1 MRFLISF
8 AWRDLR
14 AGGRNLWVFCICLAL
29 GVTLVAAT
37 GGLYQ
42 QVRSALLT
50 DTRAL
55 MGGDLEVESVAPLQE
70 QALSWINANG
80 TVSLLTE
87 LDTMMATEEGGL
99 QLVALQSVDSLYPL
113 YGTLELDP
121 PVALE
126 KVTGLQQGQWGIALD
141 PVLAERL
148 NLGIGNQ
155 VTVGNL
161 TLEVR
166 AVIRRQPDRSLR
178 ADWRGAPVLIAAD
191 AMASAGL
198 FGPGS
203 RVDYEYRVRT
213 DLDPDTWRTRFYE
226 AFPDSDWE
234 VHTFTRRSERIAD
247 RLAQVASGLLIIGF
261 STLFIGG
268 LGVFNSV
275 HAYLQGKLAT
285 ISTLRALGLGNRR
298 LAAVYLLQTGLL
310 AGVACFLGAIAG
322 LGIVALGTALVPVQ
336 SAQAQ
341 PLSGLGAPLLLAVMF
356 GMLTAFTFA
365 IPAIGSAL
373 ATSPAALFRG
383 SDGGASAASRGWW
396 LASLGG
402 CAAIAALVLLTLP
415 DPLFGF
421 GFILVVGALL
431 GLLMTIV
438 RGLRLAGLK
447 FDDHSALGNRFAL
460 RLAVASLHRP
470 GSPLLTSLLSLGS
483 ALTLLVACALVVA
496 ALLQAINN
504 TIPDQA
510 PALVLYDISADQR
523 EDVIAALGSSD
534 DNSRLEIAPLVLGR
548 LQAVNGETLRD
559 SVESRRR
566 DEARDEQKLSYRG
579 NNIDQVT
586 MERGVWWPD
595 RDSALPR
602 VVMEDREADQLG
614 LKVGDRLTFAIETR
628 SLEAVLTGIYS
639 QKGLQT
645 RFWFEA
651 IFSDGVLDPYIHRY
665 VGAAYMS
672 DQAAREAQQR
682 VARIAPNV
690 VSVRTASI
698 LATARDLL
706 EKAGL
711 GLVVIAAVSLVVSLL
726 VLSGV
731 MATNRA
737 RQVYE
742 ATILHA
748 LGARLKVIRRS
759 LQMEYLLLAA
769 ITSVFALVFGTA
781 LALPLLVYRLKL
793 DSEFALWPGAV
804 VAVVVS
810 TCCLYLGA
818 RYLLRR
824 LRVQPASLLR
834 SGG

>member
-1 MRFLISF
+1 MQFLVSF

-29 GVTLVAAT
+29 GVTLVTAT

-42 QVRSALLT
+42 QVQSALLT

-55 MGGDLEVESVAPLQE
+55 MGGDLEVESVAPLPA
-70 QALSWINANG
+70 QALTWINDNG
-80 TVSLLTE
+80 LVSLLTE
-87 LDTMMATEEGGL
+87 LDTMMVTEKGDL
-99 QLVALQSVDSLYPL
+99 QLVELQSVDHLYPL
-113 YGTLELDP
+113 YGSLQLDP
-121 PVALE
+121 PDSLDRI
-126 KVTGLQQGQWGIALD
+126 TGLQQGQWGIALD

-148 NLGIGNQ
+148 NIAIGDQ
-155 VTVGNL
+155 VTIGNL
-161 TLEVR
+161 TLAVR
-166 AVIRRQPDRSLR
+166 ALIRSQPDRSLR
-178 ADWRGAPVLIAAD
+178 AEWRAAPVMIAAD
-191 AMASAGL
+191 ALASAGL

-213 DLDPDTWRTRFYE
+213 DLDPETWRTRFYQ
-226 AFPDSDWE
+226 AFPDTDWE
-234 VHTFTRRSERIAD
+234 VHTFAERSERIAD

-275 HAYLQGKLAT
+275 YAYLQGKLTT
-285 ISTLRALGLGNRR
+285 ISTLRALGLRNRR

-310 AGVACFLGAIAG
+310 AGAACILGAIAG
-322 LGIVALGTALVPVQ
+322 LGIVFMGTALLPVQ

-341 PLSGLGAPLLLAVMF
+341 TLSGLGAPILLAVIF
-356 GMLTAFTFA
+356 GMLTAYTFA

-373 ATSPAALFRG
+373 SASPAALFRG
-383 SDGGASAASRGWW
+383 VDGSSRAASRGWW
-396 LASLGG
+396 LTTLGG
-402 CAAIAALVLLTLP
+402 CFLIAALVLLTLP
-415 DPLFGF
+415 DPLFGL
-421 GFILVVGALL
+421 GFIIVVSALL
-431 GLLMTIV
+431 GLLMIIV
-438 RGLRLAGLK
+438 YGLRQLGLRL
-447 FDDHSALGNRFAL
+447 DDHPALGNRFAL

-496 ALLQAINN
+496 ALLRAIND

-510 PALVLYDISADQR
+510 PALVLYDISKDQR
-523 EDVIAALGSSD
+523 DNVIAAMEGGD
-534 DNSRLEIAPLVLGR
+534 DSTRVDIAPLVLGR
-548 LQAVNGETLRD
+548 LQQVNGETLRD
-559 SVESRRR
+559 SAEAHRRN
-566 DEARDEQKLSYRG
+566 EARDEHKLSYRG

-586 MERGVWWPD
+586 MERGVWWSD
-595 RDSALPR
+595 QVSDLPR

-614 LKVGDRLTFAIETR
+614 LEVGDRLTFSIDAR
-628 SLEAVLTGIYS
+628 LLEAELTGIYR

-651 IFSDGVLDPYIHRY
+651 IFSDGALDPFIHRY
-665 VGAAYMS
+665 VGAAYQS
-672 DQAAREAQQR
+672 DLAAIEAQQR
-682 VARIAPNV
+682 VARVAPNV

-698 LATARDLL
+698 LSTARDLL
-706 EKAGL
+706 GKASIGL
-711 GLVVIAAVSLVVSLL
+711 TVIALVSLVVSLL

-731 MATNRA
+731 MATNRT
-737 RQVYE
+737 RQIYE
-742 ATILHA
+742 ATILHV
-748 LGARLKVIRRS
+748 LGARFKVIRRS
-759 LQMEYLLLAA
+759 LQMEYLLLAV
-769 ITSVFALVFGTA
+769 ITSVFALIFGAA
-781 LALPLLVYRLKL
+781 LALPLLIYRLKL
-793 DSEFALWPGAV
+793 ESEFALWPGAV

-810 TCCLYLGA
+810 TVCLYLGA

>member
-1 MRFLISF
+1 MQFLLSF

-29 GVTLVAAT
+29 GVTLVTAT

-55 MGGDLEVESVAPLQE
+55 MGGDLEVESVAPLPQ
-70 QALSWINANG
+70 QAVTWISDNG

-87 LDTMMATEEGGL
+87 LDTMMVTEDGDL
-99 QLVALQSVDSLYPL
+99 QLVELQSVDHLYPL
-113 YGTLELDP
+113 YGSLQLDP
-121 PVALE
+121 QDSLDR
-126 KVTGLQQGQWGIALD
+126 VTGLQQGQWGIALD

-148 NLGIGNQ
+148 NIAIGDQ
-155 VTVGNL
+155 VTIGNL
-161 TLEVR
+161 TLAAR
-166 AVIRRQPDRSLR
+166 ALIRSQPDRSLR
-178 ADWRGAPVLIAAD
+178 ADWRAAPVLIAAD
-191 AMASAGL
+191 ALASAGL

-203 RVDYEYRVRT
+203 RVDYKYRVRT
-213 DLDPDTWRTRFYE
+213 EVDPETWRSRFYQ
-226 AFPDSDWE
+226 AFPDTNWE
-234 VHTFTRRSERIAD
+234 VHTFAERSERIAD

-275 HAYLQGKLAT
+275 HAYLQGKLTT
-285 ISTLRALGLGNRR
+285 ISTLRALGLRNRR

-310 AGVACFLGAIAG
+310 AGSACILGAIAG
-322 LGIVALGTALVPVQ
+322 LGIVVLGTAFAPVQ

-341 PLSGLGAPLLLAVMF
+341 TLSGLGAPILLAVIF
-356 GMLTAFTFA
+356 GMLTAYTFA

-373 ATSPAALFRG
+373 STSPAALFRG
-383 SDGGASAASRGWW
+383 VDSHASAVSSGWW
-396 LASLGG
+396 LATLAG
-402 CAAIAALVLLTLP
+402 CLLIVVLVLLTLP
-415 DPLFGF
+415 DPLFGL
-421 GFILVVGALL
+421 GFIVVVCVLL
-431 GLLMTIV
+431 GLLMIILY
-438 RGLRLAGLK
+438 GLRQLGLK
-447 FDDHSALGNRFAL
+447 LDDHAALGHRFAL
-460 RLAVASLHRP
+460 RLALASLHRP

-483 ALTLLVACALVVA
+483 ALTLLVACTLVVA

-510 PALVLYDISADQR
+510 PALVLYDISKDQHD
-523 EDVIAALGSSD
+523 DVIEALEGGDRSTRVD
-534 DNSRLEIAPLVLGR
+534 IAPLVLGR
-548 LQAVNGETLRD
+548 LQRVNGETLRD
-559 SVESRRR
+559 SDEAFRRG
-566 DEARDEQKLSYRG
+566 EARDEHKLSYRG

-586 MERGVWWPD
+586 MDRGDWWPD
-595 RDSALPR
+595 QDSDLPR

-614 LKVGDRLTFAIETR
+614 LQVGDRLTFSIDSR
-628 SLEAVLTGIYS
+628 LLEAELTGIYR

-651 IFSDGVLDPYIHRY
+651 IFSDGTLDPFIHRY
-665 VGAAYMS
+665 VGAAYQS
-672 DQAAREAQQR
+672 DQAAKQAQQR

-690 VSVRTASI
+690 VSVRTATI

-706 EKAGL
+706 GKASIGL
-711 GLVVIAAVSLVVSLL
+711 TVIALVSLAVSLL

-731 MATNRA
+731 MATNRT
-737 RQVYE
+737 RQIYE

-748 LGARLKVIRRS
+748 LGARFEVIRRS
-759 LQMEYLLLAA
+759 LQMEYLLLAV
-769 ITSVFALVFGTA
+769 ITSMFALIFGAA

-793 DSEFALWPGAV
+793 ESEFALWPGVV
-804 VAVVVS
+804 VAAVVS
-810 TCCLYLGA
+810 TVCLYLGA

>member
-1 MRFLISF
+1 MQFLVSF
-8 AWRDLR
+8 ARRDLR

-29 GVTLVAAT
+29 GVTLITAT

-55 MGGDLEVESVAPLQE
+55 LGGDLEVESVAPLPE
-70 QALSWINANG
+70 QALTWINDNG

-87 LDTMMATEEGGL
+87 VDTMMVTEKGDL
-99 QLVALQSVDSLYPL
+99 QLVELQSVDSLYPL
-113 YGTLELDP
+113 YGSLQLDP
-121 PVALE
+121 PDSLE
-126 KVTGLQQGQWGIALD
+126 RVTGLRQGRWGIALD

-148 NLGIGNQ
+148 NIAIGDQ
-155 VTVGNL
+155 VNIGNL
-161 TLEVR
+161 TLVVR
-166 AVIRRQPDRSLR
+166 ALIRHQPDRSLR
-178 ADWRGAPVLIAAD
+178 AEWRAAPVLIAAD
-191 AMASAGL
+191 ALASAGL

-213 DLDPDTWRTRFYE
+213 DRDPETWRTRFYQ
-226 AFPDSDWE
+226 AFPNTDWE
-234 VHTFTRRSERIAD
+234 VHTFAERSERIAD

-275 HAYLQGKLAT
+275 HAYLQGKLTT
-285 ISTLRALGLGNRR
+285 ISTLRALGLRNRR

-310 AGVACFLGAIAG
+310 AGAASILGAMAG
-322 LGIVALGTALVPVQ
+322 LGIVVLGTTMVPVQ
-336 SAQAQ
+336 SAQA
-341 PLSGLGAPLLLAVMF
+341 LSGLSVPIVLAVIF
-356 GMLTAFTFA
+356 GMLTAYTFA

-373 ATSPAALFRG
+373 SVSPAALFRG
-383 SDGGASAASRGWW
+383 VDSSARVAPRGWW
-396 LASLGG
+396 LATLGG
-402 CAAIAALVLLTLP
+402 CFLIAALVLLTLP
-415 DPLFGF
+415 DPLFGL
-421 GFILVVGALL
+421 GFIVVVITLL
-431 GLLMTIV
+431 GLLMIIV
-438 RGLRLAGLK
+438 YGLRQLGLK
-447 FDDHSALGNRFAL
+447 LDDHSALGNRFAL

-510 PALVLYDISADQR
+510 PALVLYDISKDQR
-523 EDVIAALGSSD
+523 DNVIAAMEVGDHSTRVD
-534 DNSRLEIAPLVLGR
+534 IAPLVLGR
-548 LQAVNGETLRD
+548 LQRVNGETLRD
-559 SVESRRR
+559 SAEAYRR
-566 DEARDEQKLSYRG
+566 DEARDEHKLSYRG

-586 MERGVWWPD
+586 MDRGVWWPD
-595 RDSALPR
+595 QVSDLPR

-614 LKVGDRLTFAIETR
+614 LKVGDRLTFSIDAR
-628 SLEAVLTGIYS
+628 LLEAELTGIYR

-651 IFSDGVLDPYIHRY
+651 IFSDGALDPFIHRY
-665 VGAAYMS
+665 VGAAYLS
-672 DQAAREAQQR
+672 DQAAIEAQQR
-682 VARIAPNV
+682 VAHIAPNV

-698 LATARDLL
+698 LSTARDLL
-706 EKAGL
+706 GKASL
-711 GLVVIAAVSLVVSLL
+711 GLAVIAVVSLVVSLL

-731 MATNRA
+731 MATNRT
-737 RQVYE
+737 RQIYE
-742 ATILHA
+742 ATILHV
-748 LGARLKVIRRS
+748 LGARFKVIRRS
-759 LQMEYLLLAA
+759 LQMEYLLLAV
-769 ITSVFALVFGTA
+769 ITSVFAIIFGAA
-781 LALPLLVYRLKL
+781 LALPLLIYRLKL
-793 DSEFALWPGAV
+793 ESEFALWPGVV

-810 TCCLYLGA
+810 TVCLYLGA

-824 LRVQPASLLR
+824 LRVQPANLLR

>member
-1 MRFLISF
+1 MQFLLSF

-14 AGGRNLWVFCICLAL
+14 ANGRNLWVFCICLAL
-29 GVTLVAAT
+29 GVTLVTAT

-42 QVRSALLT
+42 QVQSALLT

-55 MGGDLEVESVAPLQE
+55 MGGDLEVESVAPLPE
-70 QALSWINANG
+70 QALTWLGANG

-87 LDTMMATEEGGL
+87 LDTMIATEEGDL
-99 QLVALQSVDSLYPL
+99 QLVELQSVDSRYPL
-113 YGTLELDP
+113 YGSLKLDP
-121 PVALE
+121 PDSLE
-126 KVTGLQQGQWGIALD
+126 RVTGLQQGQWGVALD

-148 NLGIGNQ
+148 NIAIGDQ
-155 VTVGNL
+155 VTIGTL
-161 TLEVR
+161 TMAVR
-166 AVIRRQPDRSLR
+166 AVIRNQPDRSLR

-191 AMASAGL
+191 ALASAGL

-213 DLDPDTWRTRFYE
+213 DLDPETWRSRFYE
-226 AFPDSDWE
+226 AFPDTDWE
-234 VHTFTRRSERIAD
+234 VHTFTQRSERIAD

-285 ISTLRALGLGNRR
+285 ISTLRALGLRNRR

-310 AGVACFLGAIAG
+310 AGAACMLGAVAG
-322 LGIVALGTALVPVQ
+322 LGIVVLGTALVPVQ

-341 PLSGLGAPLLLAVMF
+341 ALSGLGASLLLAVTF

-373 ATSPAALFRG
+373 STSPAALFRG
-383 SDGGASAASRGWW
+383 ADGSERTVPRGWW
-396 LASLGG
+396 LATLGG
-402 CAAIAALVLLTLP
+402 CLLIAALVLLTLP
-415 DPLFGF
+415 DPLFGL
-421 GFILVVGALL
+421 GFIVAVGVLL

-438 RGLRLAGLK
+438 YGLRQLGYKL
-447 FDDHSALGNRFAL
+447 DDHAALGNRFAL

-510 PALVLYDISADQR
+510 PALVLYDISKDQR
-523 EDVIAALGSSD
+523 DNVIAAVEDGD
-534 DNSRLEIAPLVLGR
+534 DNNQIDIAPLVLGR
-548 LQAVNGETLRD
+548 LQRVNDEFLRD
-559 SVESRRR
+559 SGEAFRRG
-566 DEARDEQKLSYRG
+566 EARDEHKLSYRG

-586 MERGVWWPD
+586 MDRGDWWSD
-595 RDSALPR
+595 QDSDLPR

-614 LKVGDRLTFAIETR
+614 LQVGDRLTFSIDSR
-628 SLEAVLTGIYS
+628 FLEAELTGIYR

-651 IFSDGVLDPYIHRY
+651 IFSDGALDPFIHRY
-665 VGAAYMS
+665 VSAAYMP
-672 DQAAREAQQR
+672 DQAAIEAQQR

-690 VSVRTASI
+690 VSVRTATM
-698 LATARDLL
+698 LTTARDLL
-706 EKAGL
+706 GKASIGL
-711 GLVVIAAVSLVVSLL
+711 AVIAVVSMVVSLL

-731 MATNRA
+731 MATNRT
-737 RQVYE
+737 RQIYE

-748 LGARLKVIRRS
+748 LGVRLKVIRHS

-769 ITSVFALVFGTA
+769 ITSVFALFFGTT
-781 LALPLLVYRLKL
+781 LALSLLIYRLKL
-793 DSEFALWPGAV
+793 ESEFALWPGAV
-804 VAVVVS
+804 VSVVVS
-810 TCCLYLGA
+810 TICLYLGA

-834 SGG
+834 RGG